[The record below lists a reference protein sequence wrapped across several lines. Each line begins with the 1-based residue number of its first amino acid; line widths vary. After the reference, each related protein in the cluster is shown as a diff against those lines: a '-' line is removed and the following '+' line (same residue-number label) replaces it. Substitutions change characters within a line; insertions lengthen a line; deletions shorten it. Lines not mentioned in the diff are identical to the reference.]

1 MEAPR
6 ERQALLLIQNVEIHT
21 EICGFAAN
29 VTHFRQEVKFF
40 SDVLKI
46 VTLGS
51 SGIICSI
58 AGMHDFSKYMDC
70 VSNGS
75 CFRVTPNKCVRVWQ
89 IRQGLHLLPVHPHPA
104 QFQPCWTD
112 SSRGIL

>member
-1 MEAPR
+1 MEAPQ
-6 ERQALLLIQNVEIHT
+6 ERQALLLIQDVEIHT

-29 VTHFRQEVKFF
+29 VTHFSQEVKFF

-51 SGIICSI
+51 SGIVCSI
-58 AGMHDFSKYMDC
+58 AGSYAFSKYMDC

-75 CFRVTPNKCVRVWQ
+75 FFGVTPNKCVRVWQ
-89 IRQGLHLLPVHPHPA
+89 MRRGLHLLPAVPTPCPVPA
-104 QFQPCWTD
+104 LLD
-112 SSRGIL
+112 

>member
-1 MEAPR
+1 MEAPQ
-6 ERQALLLIQNVEIHT
+6 ERQALLLIQEVEIHT
-21 EICGFAAN
+21 EICGFSAN

-58 AGMHDFSKYMDC
+58 AGAYDFSKYMDC

-75 CFRVTPNKCVRVWQ
+75 FFGVTPNTCVRV
-89 IRQGLHLLPVHPHPA
+89 
-104 QFQPCWTD
+104 
-112 SSRGIL
+112 

>member
-1 MEAPR
+1 MEAPW
-6 ERQALLLIQNVEIHT
+6 ERQALLLIQDVEIHT

-29 VTHFRQEVKFF
+29 VTHFRQEVKFL

-75 CFRVTPNKCVRVWQ
+75 FFGVTPNKCVRVWQ
-89 IRQGLHLLPVHPHPA
+89 MRRGLHLLPARPLPA

-112 SSRGIL
+112 RSRGIP